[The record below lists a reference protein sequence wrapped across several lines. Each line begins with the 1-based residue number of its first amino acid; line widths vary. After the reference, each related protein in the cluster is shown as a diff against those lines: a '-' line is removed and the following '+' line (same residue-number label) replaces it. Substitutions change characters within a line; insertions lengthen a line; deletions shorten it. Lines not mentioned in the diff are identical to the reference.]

1 MICFPK
7 IVHCCDAPNM
17 NSNSTSMILIKPGS
31 HLPTLK
37 EGGFFWIMIDP
48 YYKTR
53 CFVNQPRKKC
63 WPRTSRRK
71 KSFFF
76 KVERRNFSGEI
87 SWHTS
92 TGIQFALVEGLSH
105 ELESVVDRFIISILL
120 GRCGTVNCHPV
131 FKRINKTDYPRGKSD
146 QNHVDKRILAGKR
159 LQYEDST
166 STTFVRPV
174 RHGSGVALTSKK
186 EWL

>member
-1 MICFPK
+1 
-7 IVHCCDAPNM
+7 
-17 NSNSTSMILIKPGS
+17 MILLLEYKAWKSFANIKRRWFLLDHDRPLLYKS
-31 HLPTLK
+31 VLCKPT
-37 EGGFFWIMIDP
+37 
-48 YYKTR
+48 YK
-53 CFVNQPRKKC
+53 KW

-105 ELESVVDRFIISILL
+105 ELESVSDRFIMSILL

-131 FKRINKTDYPRGKSD
+131 FKRINKKTIFPGG
-146 QNHVDKRILAGKR
+146 NLTRIM
-159 LQYEDST
+159 
-166 STTFVRPV
+166 
-174 RHGSGVALTSKK
+174 LTKGF
-186 EWL
+186 